1 MIRKHFGGSTV
12 LYKTQH
18 LDQMEEMIAMI
29 IMLLVMIGLEAAVT
43 YGLRKSL
50 RTVKPWIKNVIWVI
64 HVYGIINLAVF
75 FFWAFFI
82 LDSGPPAA
90 TWFSALVMGG
100 VFVFFVPKVLYA
112 LFLLVEFM
120 VWIGAVVRRKVKRQP
135 TPVNPSRRR
144 FIGQAGL
151 ILASVPFASFL
162 YGVTK
167 GKYNYQIHRL
177 TLKFKNL
184 PDAFDGFTISQISD
198 VHSGSFS
205 NKEAVKRGIDMIKE
219 AGSDVFLFT
228 GDLVNSVATEIEPY
242 MGLFGGIA
250 APFGK
255 FSVLGNHDYGEY
267 EEWNSEDEKD
277 ANLAKLKSHHAEMGF
292 RLLNNESVLL
302 KKDGQSIR
310 LAGVENWGKP
320 PFPSKGDLDKT
331 FADNPDGR
339 EFTVLMSHDPSHWD
353 FKVLDH
359 KKHVD
364 LTLSGHTH
372 GMQFGVEIP
381 GWKWS
386 PVKYFYP
393 RWAGLY
399 QEGEKALYVNRGFG
413 FIGFPGRVG
422 IMPEITVIELKKG

>member
-1 MIRKHFGGSTV
+1 
-12 LYKTQH
+12 
-18 LDQMEEMIAMI
+18 MEEMIAMI

-50 RTVKPWIKNVIWVI
+50 RTVKPWIKKVIWGLHI
-64 HVYGIINLAVF
+64 YGIVNLAVF

-100 VFVFFVPKVLYA
+100 VFVFFVPKLLYA
-112 LFLLVEFM
+112 LFLLVEFI

-167 GKYNYQIHRL
+167 GKYNYQIHRI

-198 VHSGSFS
+198 VHSGSFT
-205 NKEAVKRGIDMIKE
+205 NKEAVKRGIDMIQD
-219 AGSDVFLFT
+219 AGSDVLLFT
-228 GDLVNSVATEIEPY
+228 GDLVNSVATEIEPF
-242 MGLFGGIA
+242 MDLFGGLT

-267 EEWNSEDEKD
+267 VNWQSEEEAENNLNRLKEIQSEI
-277 ANLAKLKSHHAEMGF
+277 GF
-292 RLLNNESVLL
+292 KLLNNRTEIISNNDEKIALV
-302 KKDGQSIR
+302 
-310 LAGVENWGKP
+310 GVENWGLP
-320 PFPSKGDLDKT
+320 PFPQHGNLNEAT
-331 FADNPDGR
+331 
-339 EFTVLMSHDPSHWD
+339 
-353 FKVLDH
+353 
-359 KKHVD
+359 
-364 LTLSGHTH
+364 SG
-372 GMQFGVEIP
+372 I
-381 GWKWS
+381 
-386 PVKYFYP
+386 
-393 RWAGLY
+393 
-399 QEGEKALYVNRGFG
+399 NRRLNRS
-413 FIGFPGRVG
+413 FI
-422 IMPEITVIELKKG
+422 